1 MEHGEHHVHEHGHD
15 DEAQALPDG
24 LVMDYVAP
32 PNNIQRMGGLIHRIP
47 VTAITMA
54 IGGLSLAGFP
64 FLTAGFWSK
73 DEIIADAW
81 HGMSQSNLPM
91 FVFLALI
98 TAAILTAFYTAR
110 MWLMTF
116 WGEARTVEAEHAGT
130 GMLRNRW
137 VNVWNRTRMGQ
148 EKPLEPEVTDRE
160 ADIIAMQMEIPL
172 IILAFF
178 AIFAGFIF
186 PVLPDFLNKTL
197 LEELPE
203 IDFNILPMLFSI
215 IAALGGLF
223 LGYFVYGMRPVRAD
237 EVDPLERSLGPGLWH
252 ALQMRFGMDL
262 FYRRY
267 VVGPFQW
274 LASGKYFRRS
284 AKLYAEAIV
293 STELLAKPD
302 TAELAKTNAT
312 IQPGTR
318 YPVLSWTRS
327 RDWVRIDVKGKKDE
341 FWVPTSS
348 VTLIDEAGM
357 VQDLSNY
364 TISFVDALDKEVF
377 DGTLHSIA
385 DAFIWLGEFFKR
397 FNTVVIDGVGDGIP
411 RAILDGARWF
421 RQIQSGRIQQYL
433 LIVALALLAI
443 GTLFL
448 LQVM

>member
-1 MEHGEHHVHEHGHD
+1 
-15 DEAQALPDG
+15 
-24 LVMDYVAP
+24 
-32 PNNIQRMGGLIHRIP
+32 
-47 VTAITMA
+47 
-54 IGGLSLAGFP
+54 
-64 FLTAGFWSK
+64 
-73 DEIIADAW
+73 
-81 HGMSQSNLPM
+81 M

-98 TAAILTAFYTAR
+98 TAAVLTAFYTAR

-137 VNVWNRTRMGQ
+137 VNIWNRTRMGQ
-148 EKPLEPEVTDRE
+148 EKPLEPEATDRE
-160 ADIIAMQMEIPL
+160 ADIVAMQMEIPL

-223 LGYFVYGMRPVRAD
+223 LGYFVYGMRPVRAGD
-237 EVDPLERSLGPGLWH
+237 VDPLERSLGPGLWH

-267 VVGPFQW
+267 VVFPFQW
-274 LASGKYFRRS
+274 VADRVAPKF
-284 AKLYAEAIV
+284 
-293 STELLAKPD
+293 
-302 TAELAKTNAT
+302 
-312 IQPGTR
+312 
-318 YPVLSWTRS
+318 
-327 RDWVRIDVKGKKDE
+327 DV
-341 FWVPTSS
+341 
-348 VTLIDEAGM
+348 
-357 VQDLSNY
+357 
-364 TISFVDALDKEVF
+364 EVV

-443 GTLFL
+443 GTLFV